1 MSEKG
6 KEAGIAV
13 TAEELARINRFA
25 KKELRAEEVYT
36 FAVKLCDNEVDRDFE
51 RFDRAA
57 LEKLSELFV
66 GRTGIFDHSW
76 SAGGQTARIYRAEV
90 IEEETRTTAGDK
102 YCWCKGWAYM
112 LRTEKNAE
120 LIAEIEG
127 GIKKEVSVGCSAAK
141 RSCSIC
147 GKDAGLCEHER
158 GKYYGGKL
166 CYAVLSDITDAYE
179 WSFVA
184 VPAQRAAG
192 VVKRFG
198 QGEGSLK
205 AMVRACGSRAQV
217 RELEELETFSALGK
231 SDLGALR
238 RVEEGVVLP
247 TTAIRTQENLVK
259 LHKRGRMLVASYEAI
274 RFQRL
279 DLFSVTLRQIGAYIA
294 RMHLDDAVQVLMN
307 GDGNNNAADAYE
319 IGSGSGKISGTA
331 GTLTYSALLEFW
343 SKFDP
348 YSMNT
353 MLVSN
358 DVMLQMLKLSEF
370 QNPLT
375 GLNFQGTG
383 TLSTPLGAKLLR
395 TSAVPA
401 GKLIGLDKNYA
412 LEHICGSE
420 VMVEYDK
427 LIDRQIERAAITS
440 ISGFAKPY
448 QEASKVLTV

>member
-179 WSFVA
+179 W
-184 VPAQRAAG
+184 RCRYR
-192 VVKRFG
+192 KNR
-198 QGEGSLK
+198 
-205 AMVRACGSRAQV
+205 
-217 RELEELETFSALGK
+217 
-231 SDLGALR
+231 
-238 RVEEGVVLP
+238 
-247 TTAIRTQENLVK
+247 
-259 LHKRGRMLVASYEAI
+259 RGRCRPFFRGGLESRFFRLSSRGLSY
-274 RFQRL
+274 
-279 DLFSVTLRQIGAYIA
+279 
-294 RMHLDDAVQVLMN
+294 
-307 GDGNNNAADAYE
+307 
-319 IGSGSGKISGTA
+319 
-331 GTLTYSALLEFW
+331 
-343 SKFDP
+343 
-348 YSMNT
+348 
-353 MLVSN
+353 
-358 DVMLQMLKLSEF
+358 
-370 QNPLT
+370 
-375 GLNFQGTG
+375 
-383 TLSTPLGAKLLR
+383 
-395 TSAVPA
+395 
-401 GKLIGLDKNYA
+401 
-412 LEHICGSE
+412 
-420 VMVEYDK
+420 
-427 LIDRQIERAAITS
+427 IER
-440 ISGFAKPY
+440 GFPCF
-448 QEASKVLTV
+448 SRSLRP

>member
-76 SAGGQTARIYRAEV
+76 SAGGQTARIYRVEV

-192 VVKRFG
+192 VVKRWAG
-198 QGEGSLK
+198 REGSLK
-205 AMVRACGSRAQV
+205 AMVRACAAAGRAGARAGGAGEALRAGEKLSRRAAPRGEAPDAGSRRDARRRGS
-217 RELEELETFSALGK
+217 RERDRKARRARAA
-231 SDLGALR
+231 GA
-238 RVEEGVVLP
+238 EEGVR
-247 TTAIRTQENLVK
+247 AFR
-259 LHKRGRMLVASYEAI
+259 H
-274 RFQRL
+274 
-279 DLFSVTLRQIGAYIA
+279 
-294 RMHLDDAVQVLMN
+294 
-307 GDGNNNAADAYE
+307 
-319 IGSGSGKISGTA
+319 
-331 GTLTYSALLEFW
+331 
-343 SKFDP
+343 
-348 YSMNT
+348 
-353 MLVSN
+353 
-358 DVMLQMLKLSEF
+358 
-370 QNPLT
+370 
-375 GLNFQGTG
+375 
-383 TLSTPLGAKLLR
+383 
-395 TSAVPA
+395 
-401 GKLIGLDKNYA
+401 
-412 LEHICGSE
+412 
-420 VMVEYDK
+420 
-427 LIDRQIERAAITS
+427 ERADRRSA
-440 ISGFAKPY
+440 
-448 QEASKVLTV
+448 